1 MNSSTKASL
10 IYITNIPSPYNF
22 DLFESLSKYFIL
34 NVYYFDKI
42 ESDRFWNLNIITN
55 IYSSKILKKD
65 IFTFLFRK
73 IHHQLYFNIECLQI
87 CLTSKSDNVILS
99 GTYFSPN
106 IILSIFILKLRNKNI
121 FWFGEKI
128 SPNKSKLK
136 YYLKYILF
144 SPIRLCVSKIFAVGN
159 VASNSYQSFGFKKE
173 IISTP
178 YSINN
183 SKFQNT
189 KINKYENK
197 LVLLT
202 SGSLIYRKGVD
213 IIINALNTLSENML
227 SKIEFWVIGDG
238 PEKDNLI
245 NICSKFLKV
254 KFFGFI
260 QPHDLHKY
268 FLQSDI
274 FIFCSRYD
282 GWGVVINEALAS
294 GLPIIVS
301 KYCGSSEYID
311 SDGGY
316 IVNNSVD
323 LVSDKIKYLC
333 ENEIIRKR
341 MGSYNLRKSKYISSE
356 VIAKKIYNAIIIKA

>member
-22 DLFESLSKYFIL
+22 DLFESLSKYFIV

-42 ESDRFWNLNIITN
+42 ESDRFWNLNITTN
-55 IYSSKILKKD
+55 IYSSKIFKKD
-65 IFTFLFRK
+65 IFTSLFRK
-73 IHHQLYFNIECLQI
+73 IHHQLYFNIECLKI
-87 CLTSKSDNVILS
+87 CLTCNSDNIILS

-106 IILSIFILKLRNKNI
+106 IILSILILKSRKKNI

-136 YYLKYILF
+136 YYLKYIFF
-144 SPIRLCVSKIFAVGN
+144 SPIRLFVNKIFAVGS
-159 VASNSYQSFGFKKE
+159 VAINSYRAYGFNKE

-189 KINKYENK
+189 KINKYEDK
-197 LVLLT
+197 IVLLT
-202 SGSLIYRKGVD
+202 SGSLINRKGVD
-213 IIINALNTLSENML
+213 VIIYALNSLSENLL

-238 PEKDNLI
+238 PEKQNLI
-245 NICSKFLKV
+245 KICSKSLKV

-260 QPHDLHKY
+260 QPLDVYKY

-282 GWGVVINEALAS
+282 GWGVVINEAMSS

-301 KYCGSSEYID
+301 KYCGASEYID
-311 SDGGY
+311 TQGGY
-316 IVNNSVD
+316 IVNNSID
-323 LVSDKIKYLC
+323 SVSDSIKFLI
-333 ENEIIRKR
+333 ENEKIRQS
-341 MGSYNLRKSKYISSE
+341 MGIYNLHKSNYISSD
-356 VIAKKIYNAIIIKA
+356 VIATKIYNSIIV